1 MTTNPTPG
9 VDVLAVIGD
18 SLELL
23 IFGAIGLTTFAL
35 ADASASDLTLAQWRA
50 LVVIGRDPG
59 IRVGV
64 LGSRI
69 GMSLPSTS
77 RMVRRL
83 ERAGHVTTER
93 DSSDRRA
100 TLVHATDAGRR
111 TRNAVIKR
119 RRELMNS
126 AMAGY
131 GSRLPTDLAQG
142 LAALA
147 RAFAPYE

>member
-9 VDVLAVIGD
+9 LEVLGEIGD
-18 SLELL
+18 SLEHL
-23 IFGAIGLTTFAL
+23 IFGAIGLTAFAL
-35 ADASASDLTLAQWRA
+35 TDASASDLTLAQWRA
-50 LVVIGRDPG
+50 LVVIGRDNG

-64 LGSRI
+64 LASRV

-83 ERAGHVTTER
+83 ERAGHVITER
-93 DSSDRRA
+93 DSNDRRA
-100 TLVHATDAGRR
+100 TLVHLTGSGRR
-111 TRNAVIKR
+111 TRNAVIQR

-126 AMAGY
+126 AVADCGV
-131 GSRLPTDLAQG
+131 GLPADLAQG